1 MRLPA
6 IALAACWF
14 AAGCAGDR
22 EGAGAAD
29 APAAGLVEELRIDGV
44 QHNLVPIGYL
54 GGVAVRGDGT
64 IALRQGQD
72 SRVLFF
78 AADGQTAGS
87 FGGPGEGPGEFRGMG
102 RMGWMADS
110 LWVLDAGTAR
120 ITLIAPD
127 FTLARIM
134 PVPMQARPP
143 AADAGRI
150 PVFPFAIPL
159 APHADGTFLASLDP
173 GLLPGVPEAFRHVI
187 VHATIT
193 ADGTVGHIHARSRM
207 PDGSSVMSA
216 SGGVA
221 SVPFVHRPLY
231 AVGPDGSR
239 SALAE
244 SVVEQ
249 EQAGS
254 IRVTAFTKGDT
265 LFTRVYPFEAVAIPQ
280 SVRDST
286 MTAREQDLRARNPE
300 LADAFRDQA
309 RPPTTYPPV
318 SSLVVGNDGSIW
330 IERPDAGGS
339 RIYFAIAADGE
350 PLGTV
355 DLPRSSRLAAAER
368 GRIWVLERDESDVE
382 SVVRYRADW

>member
-143 AADAGRI
+143 
-150 PVFPFAIPL
+150 V
-159 APHADGTFLASLDP
+159 H
-173 GLLPGVPEAFRHVI
+173 LP
-187 VHATIT
+187 
-193 ADGTVGHIHARSRM
+193 
-207 PDGSSVMSA
+207 
-216 SGGVA
+216 
-221 SVPFVHRPLY
+221 
-231 AVGPDGSR
+231 
-239 SALAE
+239 
-244 SVVEQ
+244 
-249 EQAGS
+249 
-254 IRVTAFTKGDT
+254 
-265 LFTRVYPFEAVAIPQ
+265 
-280 SVRDST
+280 SVR
-286 MTAREQDLRARNPE
+286 
-300 LADAFRDQA
+300 
-309 RPPTTYPPV
+309 
-318 SSLVVGNDGSIW
+318 GS
-330 IERPDAGGS
+330 
-339 RIYFAIAADGE
+339 GE
-350 PLGTV
+350 
-355 DLPRSSRLAAAER
+355 
-368 GRIWVLERDESDVE
+368 
-382 SVVRYRADW
+382 